1 LFGDKERFFVAAFLT
16 VDRMVTAIENVEDL
30 VRRPEIKYGIVR
42 GGATQ
47 TFFAVIIYFFVMSEF
62 EIGCFFFKEIRCEN
76 ISTYVGTYATK

>member
-1 LFGDKERFFVAAFLT
+1 
-16 VDRMVTAIENVEDL
+16 MVTAIENVEDL

-62 EIGCFFFKEIRCEN
+62 EIDFFFVKKSDVKIFQRMWAHMQQ
-76 ISTYVGTYATK
+76 SDDVFVATNEEGINKVL